1 MTAVAS
7 GRGRKFVT
15 VALLLLFAVAALFYI
30 HTCTGIVQQAHLDER
45 RPADAIVVFGA
56 AEYYGRPSPV
66 LRARLDHGLDLF
78 RQDMAPFIVTTGG
91 KGKDPR
97 FSEGGVGHDYLAAH
111 GVPDA
116 SLIEETMGGDTAESA
131 RACCRHHAHE
141 WTALLPRRQ
150 RRLPPLSRKTP
161 HGARGHGMLCLAKA
175 GIDPALRVG
184 EVLGSAA
191 RSVQL
196 HTVETAYHLAVTL
209 PSPRPPVFAMVYRG
223 VLCKVFNLNR

>member
-131 RACCRHHAHE
+131 
-141 WTALLPRRQ
+141 Q
-150 RRLPPLSRKTP
+150 RVAVIMRTNGLHS
-161 HGARGHGMLCLAKA
+161 CLAVSDA
-175 GIDPALRVG
+175 FHLFRVKR
-184 EVLGSAA
+184 LMA
-191 RSVQL
+191 R
-196 HTVETAYHLAVTL
+196 EGMDCYA
-209 PSPRPPVFAMVYRG
+209 SPRPGSIPHSVWARFWAVQREAFSYT
-223 VLCKVFNLNR
+223 LWKLHIT